1 MNWVNTGQDIDLFHN
16 YAETWTMKYGFTINR
31 TSWNILRAIISSIK
45 QFESRNIFW
54 NSGLCLLCYLIYSTS
69 FIFERHKRLNLL
81 IKHQG
86 PDIITDIL
94 WTKEYTLIAML
105 DLLYILS
112 IDFMYFKP
120 YDFTQNGQRELF
132 NDSSPTHFGVISWYS
147 HILHIHDYIA
157 EGQFCASLQW
167 A

>member
-31 TSWNILRAIISSIK
+31 TSWNVLRAIISNIK

-112 IDFMYFKP
+112 IDFMYF
-120 YDFTQNGQRELF
+120 N
-132 NDSSPTHFGVISWYS
+132 HMISLKMANANCS
-147 HILHIHDYIA
+147 MIAHLHILASFPDIHRLYI
-157 EGQFCASLQW
+157 LMTI
-167 A
+167 